1 MAAID
6 YRDFYIKYPQNDKY
20 NSNLI
25 LTETK
30 TDMIINKIEMVLFT
44 NKGEF
49 IADADFGCNL
59 EFYLWQTRVSA
70 ARIEDIIRDQF
81 NKYIPEINSIGYDL
95 SVSVVAGEIRDILI
109 IDITVN
115 DQTIEAVLR

>member
-1 MAAID
+1 MAID
-6 YRDFYIKYPQNDKY
+6 YRDFYIKYPENNNYSSDI
-20 NSNLI
+20 I

-59 EFYLWQTRVSA
+59 EYYVRQTRVSA
-70 ARIEDIIRDQF
+70 ATIDGIIRDQF
-81 NKYIPEINSIGYDL
+81 SKYIPELNSIGYTL
-95 SVSVVAGEIRDILI
+95 NVSLMAGTIQDILI
-109 IDITVN
+109 VDVSVADKAI
-115 DQTIEAVLR
+115 QAVLL